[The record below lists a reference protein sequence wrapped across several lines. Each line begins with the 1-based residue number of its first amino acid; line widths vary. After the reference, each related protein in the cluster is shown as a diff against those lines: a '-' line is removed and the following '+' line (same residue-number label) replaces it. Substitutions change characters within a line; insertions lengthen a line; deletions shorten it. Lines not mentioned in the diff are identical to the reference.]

1 MPRTPNRVQRKIRM
15 FRIVAGLSQEELE
28 RRAQVSNI
36 AGIENGSRKPTAP
49 QMARIAAAVGL
60 TVEECDEVLRDCE
73 TRMARNRERAGGS
86 GLEAVPERPAALGHR
101 AFLIQEVLAELDAG
115 FGGLD
120 LGEMRRAARA
130 SERAQA
136 RDSWQ
141 RLRDLTLEERALVMR
156 SAREYQTWAMVEL
169 LCGESAAA
177 VPVDAVRAVDLARLA
192 VESVPRLRV
201 MEGWRRRLH
210 GFALAHLAH
219 ALRAGGDPEAAQ
231 ASAEARRLWESGEDP
246 DKILD
251 PSSLF

>member
-1 MPRTPNRVQRKIRM
+1 MPRTPSRVQRKIRM

-28 RRAQVSNI
+28 RRAQVSNL
-36 AGIENGSRKPTAP
+36 AGIENGSRKPTAA
-49 QMARIAAAVGL
+49 QMARIAAAMGL
-60 TVEECDEVLRDCE
+60 TVEDCDEVLRDCE
-73 TRMARNRERAGGS
+73 TRMARNRDTAGGP
-86 GLEAVPERPAALGHR
+86 APERPAALGHR

-115 FGGLD
+115 FGALD

-130 SERAQA
+130 YERAQA

-141 RLRDLTLEERALVMR
+141 RLRDLTLEDTALVMR

-169 LCGESAAA
+169 LCGESADA
-177 VPVDAVRAVDLARLA
+177 VPVDVVRAVDLARLA

-210 GFALAHLAH
+210 GFALAHLAQ